1 MKKMYAPWRT
11 PYVKSITKPKDN
23 DCVFCTTLNNHKAD
37 RENFVLFR
45 GKHCFVILNLYPYN
59 AGHILILPNKH
70 VSDLDDLTSKERTE
84 MMELTNQ
91 ATKIMKDRLKAKG
104 INIGLNIGEVA
115 GGGIPDHIHMHVLPR
130 WPHDTNFMPL
140 IANTKLISVD
150 LNDVYDLL
158 KDQFHNC

>member
-11 PYVKSITKPKDN
+11 PYTKREAKKKGDG
-23 DCVFCTTLNNHKAD
+23 CVFCTTFNSSTDKD
-37 RENFVLFR
+37 NFVLFR

-59 AGHILILPNKH
+59 AGHVLVLPNKH
-70 VSDLDDLTSKERTE
+70 VDDLNDLNAEERTE
-84 MMELTNQ
+84 MMELTNKASQ
-91 ATKIMKDRLKAKG
+91 ILKNKVKAKG
-104 INIGLNIGEVA
+104 INIGLNLGEVA

-140 IANTKLISVD
+140 IADTKLISID

-158 KDQFHNC
+158 KDEFQ